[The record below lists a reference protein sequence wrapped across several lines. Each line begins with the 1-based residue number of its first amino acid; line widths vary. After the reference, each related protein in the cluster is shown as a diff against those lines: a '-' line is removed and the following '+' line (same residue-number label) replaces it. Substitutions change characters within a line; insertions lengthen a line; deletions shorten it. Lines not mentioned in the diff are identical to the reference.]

1 MYIAAAT
8 SCFSDLTFEEACQHI
23 DDLEY
28 DKVEISCDVGST
40 HLKSK
45 AIADDPDA
53 FVSHFREITRL
64 TPVAFELAQDV
75 SPEVFKGVSKAAK
88 LLRVTQITVPASEVG
103 TPFNSEID
111 RLKELNNIAVQE
123 GIRLSIKTKTG
134 TLTEDPHT
142 AMELCQSVKNL
153 GITLDPSYYMCGP
166 ARTQSFD
173 MIYPFV
179 CHVQLRDTSADKI
192 QIPVGL
198 GDVDYSRIVSQ
209 LKGENYSRILSVSF
223 ITSMMTADE
232 RPLEM
237 RKLRM
242 LLESILI

>member
-8 SCFSDLTFEEACQHI
+8 SCFSDLSFKDACQQI
-23 DDLEY
+23 TDLEY
-28 DKVEISCDVGST
+28 DKVEISCDVGDA
-40 HLKSK
+40 HLKSRE
-45 AIADDPDA
+45 IANDPEE
-53 FVSHFREITRL
+53 FVRDFREITRL
-64 TPVAFELAQDV
+64 SPVAFELAQDV
-75 SPEVFKGVSKAAK
+75 SEETLTGVSKAAK
-88 LLRVTQITVPASEVG
+88 LLRVTQISIPASEMG

-111 RLKELNNIAVQE
+111 RLRSLNGIALQD

-134 TLTEDPHT
+134 MLTEDPHN
-142 AMELCQSVKNL
+142 AVELCQSVKGL

-166 ARTQSFD
+166 ARTQNFD
-173 MIYPFV
+173 LIYPYV
-179 CHVQLRDTSADKI
+179 YHVHLRDTSADKI
-192 QIPVGL
+192 QVPVGL
-198 GDVDYSRIVSQ
+198 GEVDYSRIVSQ

-223 ITSMMTADE
+223 LPSMMTAEE